1 MYGVVRLYKMKS
13 AGDIDKVVDATRSG
27 FLPIVSKAP
36 GYVAYTMAIAPD
48 GELATVGFFTDRAG
62 AEEST
67 RLAAG
72 WVRDNVAWSVEGPPK
87 IAEGE
92 VRIQEVRDGEATY
105 GTMRRGKVQPGKM
118 QEALELLRTKLVP
131 LLSSAPGF
139 VRVAFLESGTDEYLS
154 LAAWTDRASAEEAT
168 RRAMALMQQQGDVI
182 AGPPEMMDAEIKLHD
197 VNEAA
202 LQQVLG

>member
-1 MYGVVRLYKMKS
+1 MYAVVRLYKLKS
-13 AGDIDKVVDATRSG
+13 TGDAGKVVETTRNG
-27 FLPIVSKAP
+27 FLPIITKSP
-36 GYVAYTMAIAPD
+36 GYVAYTMAVAAG
-48 GELATVGFFTDRAG
+48 GELVTVGFFLDRAG

-67 RLAAG
+67 QLAAD

-105 GTMRRGKVQPGKM
+105 GTMRRGKVRPGKM
-118 QEALELLRTKLVP
+118 QEAFELLRTKLVP

-154 LAAWTDRASAEEAT
+154 LAAWTDRSSAEEAT
-168 RRAMALMQQQGDVI
+168 RRAMVLMQEQGDVI
-182 AGPPEMMDAEIKLHD
+182 AGPPEMMDADIKLHD

-202 LQQVLG
+202 LTTS

>member
-1 MYGVVRLYKMKS
+1 MKS
-13 AGDIDKVVDATRSG
+13 AGDIDKVVDATRTG
-27 FLPIVSKAP
+27 FLPIVTKSP
-36 GYVAYTMAIAPD
+36 GYIAYTMALADD
-48 GELATVGFFTDRAG
+48 GEIVTVGFFTDRAG

-72 WVRDNVAWSVEGPPK
+72 WVRDNVACSVEGPPK

-118 QEALELLRTKLVP
+118 KEALELLSTKLVP
-131 LLSSAPGF
+131 LLTSAPGF

-168 RRAMALMQQQGDVI
+168 RRAMAMMQEQGGDVI

-202 LQQVLG
+202 LAQS

>member
-36 GYVAYTMAIAPD
+36 GYVAYTMAIAAD
-48 GELATVGFFTDRAG
+48 GELVTVGFFTDRAG

-67 RLAAG
+67 RLAAD

-87 IAEGE
+87 VASGE

-118 QEALELLRTKLVP
+118 QEALELLRSKLVP
-131 LLSSAPGF
+131 LLTAAPGF
-139 VRVAFLESGTDEYLS
+139 VRVAFLESGPDEYLS
-154 LAAWTDRASAEEAT
+154 LAAWSDRASAQEAT
-168 RRAMALMQQQGDVI
+168 RRAMALMQEQGDVI
-182 AGPPEMMDAEIKLHD
+182 AGPPEMLDADIKLHD
-197 VNEAA
+197 VNEAT

>member
-13 AGDIDKVVDATRSG
+13 AGDIGKVVDSTRNG
-27 FLPIVSKAP
+27 FVPIVSKAP
-36 GYVAYTMAIAPD
+36 GYIAYTMAAAAG
-48 GELATVGFFTDRAG
+48 GELTTVGFFTDRAC

-67 RLAAG
+67 QLAAD
-72 WVRDNVAWSVEGPPK
+72 WVRDNLAWSVEGPPK

-92 VRIQEVRDGEATY
+92 VRIQEVRDGEAIY

-118 QEALELLRTKLVP
+118 REALELLRRKLVP
-131 LLSSAPGF
+131 VLTSAPGF

-168 RRAMALMQQQGDVI
+168 RRAMALMQEQGDVI
-182 AGPPEMMDAEIKLHD
+182 AGPPEMLDAEIKLHD